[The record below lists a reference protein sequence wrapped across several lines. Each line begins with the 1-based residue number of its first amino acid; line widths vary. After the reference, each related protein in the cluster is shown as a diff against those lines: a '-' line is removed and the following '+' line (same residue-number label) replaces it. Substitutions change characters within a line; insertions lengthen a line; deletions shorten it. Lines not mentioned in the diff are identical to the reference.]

1 MINRLI
7 KTFIFDEAVRGD
19 LVFSDITKIRL
30 NTTDLSKPR
39 IQLKVDPVTGAFST
53 DANLFIKTP
62 LMTPNSANKWLQF
75 EQLNVDD
82 LDNPV
87 GTTVQF
93 KVRTTGSD
101 FFWTGSA
108 WAVAGLSDW
117 NSPLDISENID
128 TFPIATIGNKSIGF
142 IINLATTDPAITP
155 NVTELKLL
163 GEYDIDFL
171 DDIIYDGVIRT
182 LNTQF
187 RSTSSLVFPVT
198 GASISS
204 LNLNTVL
211 ENKAYNI
218 TGIRKSI
225 NLSTDPLKL
234 IDITDTY
241 TPGTAR
247 QDGFTND
254 PGVVTF
260 INPIGIGESVKVVF
274 EYVPEILIRRSQD
287 HFEVPTFPTL
297 VFESIRTSDRVNFF
311 MPDTNSYGRD
321 VIRDKPNLTGILQF
335 SPRQESLLFE
345 FAIFTNRQED
355 QVKLADDLNSFFAR
369 TRSIKS
375 FGLDNEYDLDL
386 VQKVNTSRNKASKEA
401 GGADDTTDTNIAD
414 GAFELLSVLF
424 FDKASKDVPL
434 TGSGQFNIN
443 IVKLS

>member
-7 KTFIFDEAVRGD
+7 KTFIFDEDIRSG
-19 LVFSDITKIRL
+19 LIFSDITKVRL
-30 NTTDLSKPR
+30 NTSDLSKPR
-39 IQLKVDPVTGAFST
+39 IQLKADPVSGLFPT
-53 DANLFIKTP
+53 DVDLFIKTP
-62 LMTPNSANKWLQF
+62 LITPNAANKWLQF
-75 EQLNVDD
+75 EQVNVDD
-82 LDNPV
+82 LTNPV
-87 GTTVQF
+87 GTNVQF

-101 FFWTGSA
+101 FFWNGSI

-117 NSPLDISENID
+117 STPEDISANLS
-128 TFPIATIGNKSIGF
+128 TFPIATVGNKSIGF
-142 IINLATTDPAITP
+142 IINLVTTDPAITP

-187 RSTSSLVFPVT
+187 RSSTSLVFPVT

-204 LNLNTVL
+204 LDLNAVL

-225 NLSTDPLKL
+225 NLSTDPLQL
-234 IDITDTY
+234 TDITDVY
-241 TPGTAR
+241 TPGALR

-260 INPIGIGESVKVVF
+260 TSSVGVGEFVKVVF

-297 VFESIRTSDRVNFF
+297 VFERIATSDRVNFF
-311 MPDTNSYGRD
+311 MPDTNSYGKD
-321 VIRDKPNLTGILQF
+321 VIRDKPNLTGVFQF

-345 FAIFTNRQED
+345 FALFTDRQED
-355 QVKLADDLNSFFAR
+355 QVKLLDDFNSFLAN

-386 VQKVNTSRNKASKEA
+386 VQKANTSRNKASKEA
-401 GGADDTTDTNIAD
+401 GGADDTTDTNVAD

-424 FDKASKDVPL
+424 FDKLSKDVPL

-443 IVKLS
+443 VTFN